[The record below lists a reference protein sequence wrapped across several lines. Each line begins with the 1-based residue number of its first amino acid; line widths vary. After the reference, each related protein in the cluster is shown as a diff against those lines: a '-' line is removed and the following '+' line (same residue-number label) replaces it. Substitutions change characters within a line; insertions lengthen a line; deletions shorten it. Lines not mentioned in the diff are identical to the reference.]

1 MKTSGL
7 VHRHHRVT
15 IKAQDIDGND
25 VKLRL
30 KGYPAIVFQ
39 HEIDHLNLCFMIILM
54 PMNL

>member
-30 KGYPAIVFQ
+30 KGYPIVFQ
-39 HEIDHLNLCFMIILM
+39 HEIDHQMALCFMIILM